1 MKKLI
6 SLLSVAALG
15 FAAVP
20 MTSVAEAYVFDVN
33 RAILGD
39 VNCDGAV
46 DASDAAELLR
56 YYAIIGGAGGKD
68 MIDRDELLTKVPHLA
83 GIELVGDVDGNG
95 SIDGGDAAATLAI
108 YAEGSGKAQAEI
120 SEEGFQYLREHYSEF
135 DKVIE

>member
-20 MTSVAEAYVFDVN
+20 MTSVAEEYVFDVN
-33 RAILGD
+33 NAILGD
-39 VNCDGAV
+39 VNCDGAL
-46 DASDAAELLR
+46 DASDAAEVLR
-56 YYAIIGGAGGKD
+56 YYAVVGGAGGADKV
-68 MIDRDELLTKVPHLA
+68 DRDELLAQMPYLA
-83 GIELVGDVDGNG
+83 GIELLGDYDGSG
-95 SIDGGDAAATLAI
+95 SIDGCDAAAILSA
-108 YAEGSGKAQAEI
+108 YAENTGKAQAEI